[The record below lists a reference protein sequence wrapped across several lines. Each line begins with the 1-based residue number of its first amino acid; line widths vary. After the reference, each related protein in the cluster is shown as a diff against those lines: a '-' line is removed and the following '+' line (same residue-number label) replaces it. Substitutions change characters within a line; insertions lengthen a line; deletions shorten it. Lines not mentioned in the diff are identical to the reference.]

1 MKRTSTPSNWL
12 AAAITGLALAFGT
25 GSGLA
30 APDRDLGTFD
40 TGISGTGWLWGK
52 GWGNSTIEW
61 DGSQDNTGNGG
72 GSLHAYGSFDRATSD
87 TPLMLYGILSGNPW
101 WHPDPA
107 YDMTVYKS
115 LEFDIK
121 WDGSAGNMSLA
132 DFNSPLG
139 GGVTGLEIHACPD
152 GAGGPILATT
162 NIPAAAA
169 SGWTHISIPINP
181 ALSGLSAVYG
191 IWMNKWLA
199 STTATGTFSFWID
212 NVLLK
217 GGDVLPPPTVSLGNK
232 PVPGL
237 AFIAASSGTYDRQ
250 EIRTVGS
257 NYAWYGASGPVSYSV
272 DVAKIGENAPAPTGF
287 TLFMHFVPGI
297 PNPNDGGSDYGE
309 PNVVMWTIG
318 NSADGSAWSQL
329 RYKTNA
335 PGSNGNMFT
344 DGLGG
349 FPGGVWNPTP
359 AGTWTITFSQDTNI
373 VITAPTG
380 GAITNILPPE
390 VVDIFKNYSTNM
402 QINVGGV
409 PGNPSRL
416 GQMAVVT
423 RVKFTGTPGEPNV
436 DSDFL
441 TQSRDTN
448 VWRIVASS
456 PVGVQQIPT
465 NAAYW
470 INWTLPA
477 NGFSLETK
485 ATLGPGFWNSPAIT
499 GWDASGF
506 HQGLLLS
513 SDLPGTNSGYFRLIK
528 RAATQLQ
535 VLLPG
540 ETNAPN
546 TTTGKIGTLL
556 PQMTGFPFDVTV
568 NACDATWHI
577 VPSCSDT
584 VGLTSTDTTAGLP
597 NNAPLVNGT
606 VTFVGTSFNYFYF
619 GSTGTWTITASD
631 VTTNAIANGVS
642 APITITQ

>member
-1 MKRTSTPSNWL
+1 MKRTSTSQNWL
-12 AAAITGLALAFGT
+12 AALSGLALAFAAS
-25 GSGLA
+25 SGLA
-30 APDRDLGTFD
+30 VTDRDLGTFD
-40 TGISGTGWLWGK
+40 GGTSGTGWLWGK
-52 GWGNSTIEW
+52 GWGNSTMEW

-72 GSLHAYGSFDRATSD
+72 GSLHVYGSFDRATSD
-87 TPLMLYGILSGNPW
+87 TPVMAYGIISGNPW
-101 WHPDPA
+101 WHPDPS
-107 YDMTVYKS
+107 YDLSVYKS

-121 WDGSAGNMSLA
+121 WDADPANMSL
-132 DFNSPLG
+132 DNFNNPPG

-169 SGWTHISIPINP
+169 NGWTHISIPINP
-181 ALSGLSAVYG
+181 AQAGLGAVYG
-191 IWMNKWLA
+191 IWMNKWLQPVTNPPA
-199 STTATGTFSFWID
+199 SFGFWLD
-212 NVLLK
+212 NVVLK

-257 NYAWYGASGPVSYSV
+257 NYAWYAASGPVSYSV

-297 PNPNDGGSDYGE
+297 PNPTDGASDWTE

-335 PGSNGNMFT
+335 PGSNGNMWT
-344 DGLGG
+344 DGAGG

-380 GAITNILPPE
+380 GAVTNILPPE
-390 VVDIFKNYSTNM
+390 VVDIFKNYSPNM

-409 PGNPSRL
+409 PGDPSRF

-423 RVKFTGTPGEPNV
+423 RVKFTGTPGEPNL

-441 TQSRDTN
+441 AQPRDTN
-448 VWRIVASS
+448 VWGIVASS
-456 PVGVQQIPT
+456 ANYGVQQIPT

-470 INWTLPA
+470 VNWTLPA
-477 NGFSLETK
+477 NGFSLQTK
-485 ATLGPGFWNSPAIT
+485 AALGPGAWTDSAIT
-499 GWDASGF
+499 GWDAAGF
-506 HQGLLLS
+506 HHGLLRS
-513 SDLPGTNSGYFRLIK
+513 SDLPGSNSGYFRLIK
-528 RAATQLQ
+528 RVATQLQ

-546 TTTGKIGTLL
+546 TTTGKIGTPD
-556 PQMTGFPFDVTV
+556 PQTAGNPFDLTI
-568 NACDATWHI
+568 NMCDATWHI
-577 VPSCSDT
+577 VSSGDIVAITSSDGSAFLPPNATLVNGSVTITGNFFFGSSGTWT
-584 VGLTSTDTTAGLP
+584 VTATDTTNPAIS
-597 NNAPLVNGT
+597 A
-606 VTFVGTSFNYFYF
+606 GTS
-619 GSTGTWTITASD
+619 TA
-631 VTTNAIANGVS
+631 
-642 APITITQ
+642 ITIP

>member
-1 MKRTSTPSNWL
+1 MCY
-12 AAAITGLALAFGT
+12 GL
-25 GSGLA
+25 
-30 APDRDLGTFD
+30 
-40 TGISGTGWLWGK
+40 
-52 GWGNSTIEW
+52 
-61 DGSQDNTGNGG
+61 NG
-72 GSLHAYGSFDRATSD
+72 
-87 TPLMLYGILSGNPW
+87 GNPW
-101 WHPDPA
+101 AHSTPA
-107 YDMTVYKS
+107 FDMTVYKS

-121 WDGSAGNMSLA
+121 WDAAPANMSLA
-132 DFNSPLG
+132 NFNNPPG

-152 GAGGPILATT
+152 QGGGPILATT

-181 ALSGLSAVYG
+181 ALSGLGAVYG
-191 IWMNKWLA
+191 IWINKWLA
-199 STTATGTFSFWID
+199 TTTATGTFGFWID
-212 NVLLK
+212 NVVLK

-237 AFIAASSGTYDRQ
+237 AFIAASSGQYDRQ

-297 PNPNDGGSDYGE
+297 PNPTDGGSDYGE

-335 PGSNGNMFT
+335 PASNGNMFT

-349 FPGGVWNPTP
+349 FTGGVWNPTP

-390 VVDIFKNYSTNM
+390 VVGIFKNYSTNM

-409 PGNPSRL
+409 PGDPSRF
-416 GQMAVVT
+416 GQMDVVT
-423 RVKFTGTPGEPNV
+423 RVKFTGTPGEPNL

-441 TQSRDTN
+441 AQPRDTN
-448 VWRIVASS
+448 VWGIVASS

-470 INWTLPA
+470 VNWTLPA

-485 ATLGPGFWNSPAIT
+485 AALGPGFWTSPAIT

-506 HQGLLLS
+506 HYGLLLS
-513 SDLPGTNSGYFRLIK
+513 SDLPGTNSGFFRLTK
-528 RAATQLQ
+528 RVATLLQ

-546 TTTGKIGTLL
+546 TTTGKIGTRD
-556 PQMTGFPFDVTV
+556 PQVTGFPFDLTV

-584 VGLTSTDTTAGLP
+584 VDITSSDPSAYLPTD
-597 NNAPLVNGT
+597 APLVNGT
-606 VTFVGTSFNYFYF
+606 ITFLGTGNFFSF

-631 VTTNAIANGVS
+631 VTTNAVANGVS
-642 APITITQ
+642 TPITISQ

>member
-12 AAAITGLALAFGT
+12 APAIAGLALAFAT
-25 GSGLA
+25 SSGLA
-30 APDRDLGTFD
+30 VPDRDLSTFD
-40 TGISGTGWLWGK
+40 SGTSGTGWLWGK

-87 TPLMLYGILSGNPW
+87 TPLMLYEVISGNPW
-101 WHPDPA
+101 WHPDPS
-107 YDMTVYKS
+107 YDLSVYKS

-132 DFNSPLG
+132 DFNSPAG

-152 GAGGPILATT
+152 NPGGAILATT

-181 ALSGLSAVYG
+181 TLSGLDAVYG

-199 STTATGTFSFWID
+199 ATNATGTFGFWID
-212 NVLLK
+212 NVVLK

-237 AFIAASSGTYDRQ
+237 AFIAASSGQYDRQ

-309 PNVVMWTIG
+309 PNVVMWTIA

-335 PGSNGNMFT
+335 PASNGHLFDT
-344 DGLGG
+344 GSLVGG
-349 FPGGVWNPTP
+349 PYNPTP

-380 GAITNILPPE
+380 GTVTNVLTPE

-402 QINVGGV
+402 QINVGCV
-409 PGNPSRL
+409 PGDPSRF

-441 TQSRDTN
+441 AQPRDTN
-448 VWRIVASS
+448 VWGIVAVS

-470 INWTLPA
+470 VNWTLPA
-477 NGFSLETK
+477 NSFSLETK
-485 ATLGPGFWNSPAIT
+485 AALGPGFWTSPAIT
-499 GWDASGF
+499 GYEQGGV
-506 HQGLLLS
+506 HHGLLLS
-513 SDLPGTNSGYFRLIK
+513 SDLPGTNSGYFRLTK
-528 RAATQLQ
+528 RVATQLQ
-535 VLLPG
+535 VMLPG

-546 TTTGKIGTLL
+546 TTTGKIGTPS
-556 PQMTGFPFDVTV
+556 PQTTGITFDLTI
-568 NACDATWHI
+568 NACDANWNIAST
-577 VPSCSDT
+577 SDT
-584 VGLTSTDTTAGLP
+584 VAFTSDDGSAWLP
-597 NNAPLVNGT
+597 SNTPLVNGT
-606 VTFVGTSFNYFYF
+606 VTIVGNTYF
-619 GSTGTWTITASD
+619 GSSGTWTITATD
-631 VTTNAIANGVS
+631 VTTNAFS
-642 APITITQ
+642 AGTSTPITIP

>member
-12 AAAITGLALAFGT
+12 APAIAGLALAFAT
-25 GSGLA
+25 SSGLA
-30 APDRDLGTFD
+30 VPDRDLGTFD
-40 TGISGTGWLWGK
+40 TGTSGTGWLWGI
-52 GWGNSTIEW
+52 GWGNSTMEW
-61 DGSQDNTGNGG
+61 DGSQDNTGNSG
-72 GSLHAYGSFDRATSD
+72 GSLHVSGSFDRATSD
-87 TPLMLYGILSGNPW
+87 TPLMLYGIISGNPW
-101 WHPDPA
+101 YHPPADPA
-107 YDMTVYKS
+107 YDLGVYKS
-115 LEFDIK
+115 LDFDIK
-121 WDGSAGNMSLA
+121 WDAAPANMSLA
-132 DFNSPLG
+132 DFNSPPG
-139 GGVTGLEIHACPD
+139 GGVTGLEIKACPD
-152 GAGGPILATT
+152 GASSGPTLATT

-181 ALSGLSAVYG
+181 AQSGLDAVYG
-191 IWMNKWLA
+191 IWMNKWLPVTNPPA
-199 STTATGTFSFWID
+199 SFGFWID
-212 NVLLK
+212 NVVLK

-237 AFIAASSGTYDRQ
+237 AFIAASSGQYDRQ

-309 PNVVMWTIG
+309 PNVVMWTIA

-335 PGSNGNMFT
+335 PASNGHLFDT
-344 DGLGG
+344 GSLVGG
-349 FPGGVWNPTP
+349 PYNPTP

-380 GAITNILPPE
+380 GTVTNVLPPE

-402 QINVGGV
+402 QINVGCV
-409 PGNPSRL
+409 PGDPSRF

-441 TQSRDTN
+441 AQPRDTN
-448 VWRIVASS
+448 VWGIVAVS

-470 INWTLPA
+470 VNWTLPA
-477 NGFSLETK
+477 NSFSLETK
-485 ATLGPGFWNSPAIT
+485 AALGPGFWTSPAIT
-499 GWDASGF
+499 GYEQGGV
-506 HQGLLLS
+506 HHGLLLS
-513 SDLPGTNSGYFRLIK
+513 SDLPGTNSGYFRLTK
-528 RAATQLQ
+528 RVATQLQ

-546 TTTGKIGTLL
+546 TTTGKIGTPS
-556 PQMTGFPFDVTV
+556 PQTTGITFDLTI
-568 NACDATWHI
+568 NACDANWNIAST
-577 VPSCSDT
+577 SDT
-584 VGLTSTDTTAGLP
+584 VAFTSDDGSAWLPINTA
-597 NNAPLVNGT
+597 LVKGT
-606 VTFVGTSFNYFYF
+606 VTIVGNTYF
-619 GSTGTWTITASD
+619 GSPGTWSITATD
-631 VTTNAIANGVS
+631 VTTNAVS
-642 APITITQ
+642 AGTSTPITIP

>member
-1 MKRTSTPSNWL
+1 MKRTSTSQNWL
-12 AAAITGLALAFGT
+12 AAALTGLALAFAT
-25 GSGLA
+25 SSGLA
-30 APDRDLGTFD
+30 VPDRDLGTFD
-40 TGISGTGWLWGK
+40 SGTSGTGWLWAI
-52 GWGNSTIEW
+52 GWGNSTKEW

-87 TPLMLYGILSGNPW
+87 TPLMLYEVISGNPW
-101 WHPDPA
+101 WHPDPS
-107 YDMTVYKS
+107 YDLSVYKS

-121 WDGSAGNMSLA
+121 WDGSAGNMSL
-132 DFNSPLG
+132 DNFNNPPG

-152 GAGGPILATT
+152 SPGGAILATT

-169 SGWTHISIPINP
+169 NGWTHISIPINP
-181 ALSGLSAVYG
+181 ALSGLGAVYG

-199 STTATGTFSFWID
+199 ATNATGTFGFWID
-212 NVLLK
+212 NVVLK
-217 GGDVLPPPTVSLGNK
+217 GGEVLPPPTLSFGNK

-237 AFIAASSGTYDRQ
+237 AFIAASSGQYDRQ

-297 PNPNDGGSDYGE
+297 PNPNDGGSDYAE
-309 PNVVMWTIG
+309 PNVVMWTIE

-335 PGSNGNMFT
+335 PASNGNMWT
-344 DGLGG
+344 DGAGG
-349 FPGGVWNPTP
+349 FPGGVGNPTP

-380 GAITNILPPE
+380 GTVTNVLPPE
-390 VVDIFKNYSTNM
+390 VVDIFKNYSPNM

-409 PGNPSRL
+409 PGDPSRF

-423 RVKFTGTPGEPNV
+423 RVKFTGTPGEPNL

-441 TQSRDTN
+441 AQPRDTN
-448 VWRIVASS
+448 VWGIVAAS
-456 PVGVQQIPT
+456 PAGVQQIPT

-470 INWTLPA
+470 VNWTLPA

-485 ATLGPGFWNSPAIT
+485 AALGPGFWTSPAIT
-499 GWDASGF
+499 GYEQGGV
-506 HQGLLLS
+506 HHGLLLS
-513 SDLPGTNSGYFRLIK
+513 SDLPGSNSGYFRLIK
-528 RAATQLQ
+528 RVASQLQ

-546 TTTGKIGTLL
+546 TTTGKIGT
-556 PQMTGFPFDVTV
+556 PDEQVSGVPFDVTV
-568 NACDATWHI
+568 NACDSTWHI
-577 VPSCSDT
+577 IPSVTDT
-584 VGLTSTDTTAGLP
+584 VHLTSTDTAAALP
-597 NNAPLVNGT
+597 ADAALVNGT
-606 VTFVGTSFNYFYF
+606 VTFPGETYLFTS
-619 GSTGTWTITASD
+619 GTWTITATDIAPGSTLTGTSSP
-631 VTTNAIANGVS
+631 VTI
-642 APITITQ
+642 P